1 MKKVFIAED
10 EQGKLKAYEES
21 GKRFYLVKDSYKYIK
36 NNLDISICRLT
47 LGLNGDGTYN
57 YYYDIHRKDY
67 GWLTLPRRLG
77 LKPEQYF
84 LEYGYEVL
92 AEAED
97 YGTLEFM
104 KELTV

>member
-1 MKKVFIAED
+1 MKHFIGED
-10 EQGKLKAYEES
+10 SFGNLKAYEES
-21 GKRFYLVKDSYKYIK
+21 GKRFYLVKDSYKYVK

-57 YYYDIHRKDY
+57 YYYDIHRKEY
-67 GWLTLPRRLG
+67 GWLTLPRRLS
-77 LKPEQYF
+77 LKPDHYF

-97 YGTLEFM
+97 YETLEYM
-104 KELTV
+104 MELIV